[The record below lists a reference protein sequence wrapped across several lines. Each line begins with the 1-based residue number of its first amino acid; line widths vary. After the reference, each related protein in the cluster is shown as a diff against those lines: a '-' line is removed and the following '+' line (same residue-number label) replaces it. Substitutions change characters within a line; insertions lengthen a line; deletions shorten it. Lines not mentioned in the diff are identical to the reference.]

1 MNFSSFG
8 RAALC
13 AVLLFGTRGIAAA
26 QSDAQNQPPQTSPQS
41 AAGTDQRRAGG
52 QKSITGCLMKGD
64 AGFVVKAQEG
74 TYQLNTDRDLS
85 AYVGKQV
92 RIESKWDVTGTLTTS
107 PMDTGSA
114 ASATAPPTSSPTA
127 GTPAFVGDLH
137 LHITGTVLG
146 DCAAK

>member
-1 MNFSSFG
+1 MNFSSLG

-13 AVLLFGTRGIAAA
+13 AIFLFSTWGLAAA
-26 QSDAQNQPPQTSPQS
+26 QSGAQSQPAQASPQS
-41 AAGTDQRRAGG
+41 QAGTDQRRAGG

-64 AGFVVKAQEG
+64 GGFVVKAPDG
-74 TYQLNTDRDLS
+74 TYQLNTDRDLT

-92 RIESKWDVTGTLTTS
+92 TIESKWEATGTLTNT
-107 PMDTGSA
+107 PMDNTSA
-114 ASATAPPTSSPTA
+114 AGAAAPPASAPAA

-146 DCAAK
+146 DCPSK